1 VFSLNCLNFFCSPT
15 FGKGKFIVNACEW
28 HTCDTEVNGKTKKPI
43 EQNSSL
49 EKNDCG
55 EAGDGM
61 VSEDANSPGKYYFT
75 PHAYSSVAL
84 SAALLHPLKVDPKM
98 KPKQVLM
105 VLSQYVKEQP
115 TNSFACKV
123 RKYATNTLQS
133 ESIQK
138 PTTAT
143 TVNKRKALYDLIV
156 SAWNK
161 RGLKFDYICINYHA
175 QCHLSDHD
183 MMEAALMRGEVGW
196 WPKSWPPSSS
206 LMAHPSVGES
216 STIVMQGGTDF
227 YESGMTPCEV
237 VDEGGAKAYGME
249 DAMRTYAS
257 IHSPFDIMED
267 RAASPASSFD
277 SSSSSSS
284 SSTTSSSSSSHHD
297 EFIGTMASNV

>member
-1 VFSLNCLNFFCSPT
+1 
-15 FGKGKFIVNACEW
+15 
-28 HTCDTEVNGKTKKPI
+28 VNGKTKKPI

-49 EKNDCG
+49 EKNECG

-61 VSEDANSPGKYYFT
+61 VSEDVNSHGKYYFT

-133 ESIQK
+133 ESVQK
-138 PTTAT
+138 RTTAT
-143 TVNKRKALYDLIV
+143 AVNRRKVLYDLIV

-175 QCHLSDHD
+175 HCHFSDHG

-196 WPKSWPPSSS
+196 WPKSWPPSSG
-206 LMAHPSVGES
+206 LMVHPSVGES
-216 STIVMQGGTDF
+216 STIAIVQGGTDF

-237 VDEGGAKAYGME
+237 VRVGEGSIVDDEGGANAYGME

-257 IHSPFDIMED
+257 IHSPFDMMEGHND

-297 EFIGTMASNV
+297 ELIGTVVSNVEDSSSV